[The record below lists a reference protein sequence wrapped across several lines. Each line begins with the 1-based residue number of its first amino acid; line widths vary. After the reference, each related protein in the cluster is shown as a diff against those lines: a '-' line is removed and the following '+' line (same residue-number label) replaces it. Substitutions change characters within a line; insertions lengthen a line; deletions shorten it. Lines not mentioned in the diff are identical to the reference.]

1 MMEQDQAPAGMEA
14 PVESPPWSAREAW
27 VSVLLL
33 VLLNIGLLLFVRQSS
48 GAQLA
53 ESALVIAAEL
63 AYLLPVVIVLVWKR
77 IPWRHIGF
85 GGFEWSTLGIGCGTM
100 LGAYVVILVHN
111 VIITLLGIAPQGQA
125 ILDVLNALDS
135 PVWLIVAAVIV
146 APLVEEIFFR
156 GFLFQGFRQK
166 YGWVNAML
174 LSSAIFAA
182 AHLDPVSLVPTFL
195 LGLVFSYTYQRS
207 NSVWPGVILHFL
219 VNGTSTLM
227 LYLITKLPGLI
238 PS

>member
-1 MMEQDQAPAGMEA
+1 MMEQGQVPAVMEA
-14 PVESPPWSAREAW
+14 SVESPPWSARESW

-33 VLLNIGLLLFVRQSS
+33 VLLNAGLLLLVSRAS

-53 ESALVIAAEL
+53 QSALVIVAEL
-63 AYLLPVVIVLVWKR
+63 AYLLPVVVVLAWKR
-77 IPWRHIGF
+77 IPWRYLGF
-85 GGFEWSTLGIGCGTM
+85 GNFDWGTLGIGCGTL
-100 LGAYVVILVHN
+100 LGAYVIIMVHN
-111 VIITLLGIAPQGQA
+111 LVITALGIAPQGQA

-156 GFLFQGFRQK
+156 GFLFRGFRRK

-182 AHLDPVSLVPTFL
+182 AHLDPVSLLPTFL
-195 LGLVFSYTYQRS
+195 LGLVFSFTYHRS

-227 LYLITKLPGLI
+227 LYILSQLPGLI

>member
-1 MMEQDQAPAGMEA
+1 MMEQGQVPAGVEA
-14 PVESPPWSAREAW
+14 PVESLPWSAREAW

-33 VLLNIGLLLFVRQSS
+33 VLLNIGLLFLVRESS
-48 GAQLA
+48 GAGLA
-53 ESALVIAAEL
+53 QSALVVAAEL
-63 AYLLPVVIVLVWKR
+63 AYLLPVMIVLLWKR

-85 GGFEWSTLGIGCGTM
+85 GRFDWGTLGIGCGTM
-100 LGAYVVILVHN
+100 LGAYVVILAHN
-111 VIITLLGIAPQGQA
+111 LVITALGIAPQGQA

-135 PVWLIVAAVIV
+135 PVWLIVAAVVV

-174 LSSAIFAA
+174 LSSGIFAA

-195 LGLVFSYTYQRS
+195 LGLVFSYVYHRS
-207 NSVWPGVILHFL
+207 NSVWPSVLLHFL
-219 VNGTSTLM
+219 VNGSSALL
-227 LYLITKLPGLI
+227 LYLVSKLPAVI